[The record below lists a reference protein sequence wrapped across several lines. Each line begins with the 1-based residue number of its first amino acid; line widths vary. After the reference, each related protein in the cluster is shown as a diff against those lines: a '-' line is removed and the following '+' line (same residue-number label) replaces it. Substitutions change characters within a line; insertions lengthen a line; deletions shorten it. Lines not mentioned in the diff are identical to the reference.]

1 MALIDYARELRQD
14 IGYAARVLRHAPGF
28 TAVALITLALG
39 IGATSAIFSVVHAV
53 LLAPLPYRDAGR
65 LYQVRT
71 LYPDGTPYSLS
82 PPDFMSVRA
91 ESQTFEQVEA
101 FSTGVFTMLGAGEPR
116 EVRGAQVSDGLI
128 ALLGLPVAV
137 GRGFAAGEN
146 APGRAQIAVL
156 DHGFWL
162 RQFGG
167 DRSVVG
173 RTVTIAG
180 QPYTVV
186 GVFAPG
192 AHLTE
197 EVDVY
202 APLVYDKTFDA
213 STANGRRGEYLAVL
227 ARMRPGVSS
236 AEVEQDLR
244 RIGTRLQKVFPQT
257 NDALTFTSI
266 SLTDAVVGDVR
277 TPLLI
282 LLGAVG
288 FVLLVAC
295 ANVANLLLARA
306 SARRSELAVRSAL
319 GASQWRILRQLV
331 AEAILLGLSGAVIG
345 LGIAYVAT
353 RALVAAQPA
362 NLPRLAEVGVNG
374 TVVAFTFVVALLTS
388 LAFGVIPAWQ
398 STGRDALP
406 NALGESGRSG
416 GSGLAGHRVRATLVV
431 AEVTLAVMLLTG
443 AGLLI
448 RSLIRLTQVDPGF
461 RVEQAMAFRV
471 ALQGQKY
478 RQDEAARARVSEFET
493 RFRAIPGVTSVAATT
508 VLPLSGRGAMLG
520 FAVEGAPPP
529 PPNVNAEIAVA
540 SVTPEYF
547 RTIGTVL
554 KRGRPLSDQ
563 DRTDAPLVAIMN
575 DAAVRRWFPDQ
586 DPLGKYVLLNDT
598 RREIVGIVADVFQ
611 RDASQPAVPQ
621 LFVPY
626 AQRTTRT
633 LRIVIRTQGDPV
645 LQAAAIRGEIRALD
659 PDLAITDFTPLTQLV
674 TRSIARPRF
683 YTSLLTLF
691 AAVALA
697 LAATGVFGVMSYAV
711 AQRSREISI
720 RMALGAHTGDVL
732 RMIVGRALLLS
743 AIGVVLGIGG
753 ALALG
758 RVIQGQLF
766 GVSLLDPLTL
776 AVVALVL
783 TLSAAA
789 ASFLPAWR
797 AARVDPAGA
806 LRQA

>member
-1 MALIDYARELRQD
+1 MARTDYVRELRQD
-14 IGYAARVLRHAPGF
+14 IGYAVRLLRHSPGF

-82 PPDFMSVRA
+82 APDFMSVRA
-91 ESQTFEQVEA
+91 DSQTLEQVEA

-116 EVRGAQVSDGLI
+116 EVRGATLSDGLI
-128 ALLGLPVAV
+128 QLLGLPIAV

-146 APGRAQIAVL
+146 APGRTSVAVL

-173 RTVTIAG
+173 RTLTVAG
-180 QPYTVV
+180 QPYTVI
-186 GVFAPG
+186 GIFDPG

-197 EVDVY
+197 DIDVY
-202 APLVYDKTFDA
+202 APLVYDDTFSA
-213 STANGRRGEYLAVL
+213 STAKGRRGEYLTVL
-227 ARMRPGVSS
+227 GRMRSGVTG

-244 RIGTRLQKVFPQT
+244 RVGTQLQKVFPQT
-257 NDALTFTSI
+257 NDTLTFTSI
-266 SLTDAVVGDVR
+266 SLTNSLVGDVR

-306 SARRSELAVRSAL
+306 SVRRSELAVRSAF
-319 GASQWRILRQLV
+319 GASHWRILRQLV
-331 AEAILLGLSGAVIG
+331 AEAILLGLSGAVLG
-345 LGIAYVAT
+345 LGVAAVAT

-374 TVVAFTFVVALLTS
+374 TVITFTFVVALLTS
-388 LAFGVIPAWQ
+388 IAFGVIPALHA
-398 STGRDALP
+398 TGETVP
-406 NALGESGRSG
+406 NALGESGRG
-416 GSGLAGHRVRATLVV
+416 GGPGLAGHRVRATLVV
-431 AEVTLAVMLLTG
+431 AEVALAVVLLTG

-448 RSLIRLTQVDPGF
+448 RSFIRLTQVDPGF
-461 RVEQAMAFRV
+461 RVENAMSFRV
-471 ALQGQKY
+471 TLQSQKY
-478 RQDEAARARVSEFET
+478 RQDVAARARVTEFET
-493 RFRAIPGVTSVAATT
+493 RFRAIPGVTSVGATT

-520 FAVEGAPPP
+520 FSVEGAPPP
-529 PPNVNAEIAVA
+529 PPDVNPEIAVA
-540 SVTPEYF
+540 SVTPDYF
-547 RTIGTVL
+547 RTIGTVV
-554 KRGRPLSDQ
+554 KRGRPLTDQ
-563 DRTDAPLVAIMN
+563 DHTDSPLVALMN
-575 DAAVRRWFPDQ
+575 EAGVRRWFQNQ
-586 DPLGKYVLLNDT
+586 DPLGKYVRLNAT

-626 AQRTTRT
+626 AQRSTRT
-633 LRIVIRTQGDPV
+633 LRFVVRTQGDPG
-645 LQAAAIRGEIRALD
+645 LHAAAIRSEIRALD
-659 PDLAITDFTPLTQLV
+659 PDLAITDFTPLARLV
-674 TRSIARPRF
+674 TRSVARPRF

-720 RMALGAHTGDVL
+720 RMALGANTGDVL
-732 RMIVGRALLLS
+732 RMIVGRALLLCGV
-743 AIGVVLGIGG
+743 GVVLGLGG

-766 GVSLLDPLTL
+766 GISLLDPLTL
-776 AVVALVL
+776 SLVALVL
-783 TLSAAA
+783 TLSAAL

-806 LRQA
+806 LRQV

>member
-1 MALIDYARELRQD
+1 MARTDYVRELRQD
-14 IGYAARVLRHAPGF
+14 FGYAARLLRHAPGF
-28 TAVALITLALG
+28 TAVALLTLALG

-71 LYPDGTPYSLS
+71 LYPDGTPYALS
-82 PPDFMSVRA
+82 APDFMSVRA
-91 ESQTFEQVEA
+91 ESQTLDQVEA

-116 EVRGAQVSDGLI
+116 EVRGATLSDGLI
-128 ALLGLPVAV
+128 PLLGLPIAV
-137 GRGFAAGEN
+137 GRGLAAGEN
-146 APGRAQIAVL
+146 TPGRSSVAVL

-167 DRSVVG
+167 DPSVLG
-173 RTVTIAG
+173 RTLTVAG

-192 AHLTE
+192 AQLTE

-202 APLVYDKTFDA
+202 APLVYDDTFSA
-213 STANGRRGEYLAVL
+213 STAKGRRGEYLTVL
-227 ARMRPGVSS
+227 GRMRPGVTS

-244 RIGTRLQKVFPQT
+244 RVGTHLQKVFPQT
-257 NDALTFTSI
+257 NDVLTFTSI
-266 SLTDAVVGDVR
+266 SLTNALVGDVR

-331 AEAILLGLSGAVIG
+331 AEAVLLGLSGAVIG

-374 TVVAFTFVVALLTS
+374 TVVAVTFVVALLTS
-388 LAFGVIPAWQ
+388 IAFGVVPALQ
-398 STGRDALP
+398 ATGETLP
-406 NALGESGRSG
+406 NAMGESGRG
-416 GSGLAGHRVRATLVV
+416 GGPGLAGHRVRATLVV
-431 AEVTLAVMLLTG
+431 AEVALAVVLLTG

-448 RSLIRLTQVDPGF
+448 RSFIRLTQVDPGF
-461 RVEQAMAFRV
+461 RVENAMSFRLT
-471 ALQGQKY
+471 LQSQKY
-478 RQDEAARARVSEFET
+478 RQDVAARARVAEFET
-493 RFRAIPGVTSVAATT
+493 RFRAIPGVTSVGATT
-508 VLPLSGRGAMLG
+508 VLPLSGRGSMLG
-520 FAVEGAPPP
+520 FNVEGAPPP
-529 PPNVNAEIAVA
+529 PPDVNAEIAVA
-540 SVTPEYF
+540 SVTPDYF

-563 DRTDAPLVAIMN
+563 DHTDAPLVAIMN
-575 DAAVRRWFPDQ
+575 EAGVRRWFPNQ

-621 LFVPY
+621 LYVPY
-626 AQRTTRT
+626 AQRSTRT
-633 LRIVIRTQGDPV
+633 LRFVVRTQGDPV
-645 LQAAAIRGEIRALD
+645 LQASAIRGEIRALD
-659 PDLAITDFTPLTQLV
+659 PDLAITDFTPLSRLV
-674 TRSIARPRF
+674 VRSIARPRF

-732 RMIVGRALLLS
+732 RMIVGRALVLS
-743 AIGVVLGIGG
+743 AVGVVLGLGG

-766 GVSLLDPLTL
+766 GVSLFDPPTL
-776 AVVALVL
+776 IVVAAVL
-783 TLSAAA
+783 TISAAL

-806 LRQA
+806 LRQV

>member
-1 MALIDYARELRQD
+1 
-14 IGYAARVLRHAPGF
+14 
-28 TAVALITLALG
+28 
-39 IGATSAIFSVVHAV
+39 
-53 LLAPLPYRDAGR
+53 
-65 LYQVRT
+65 
-71 LYPDGTPYSLS
+71 
-82 PPDFMSVRA
+82 
-91 ESQTFEQVEA
+91 
-101 FSTGVFTMLGAGEPR
+101 
-116 EVRGAQVSDGLI
+116 
-128 ALLGLPVAV
+128 
-137 GRGFAAGEN
+137 
-146 APGRAQIAVL
+146 
-156 DHGFWL
+156 
-162 RQFGG
+162 
-167 DRSVVG
+167 
-173 RTVTIAG
+173 
-180 QPYTVV
+180 
-186 GVFAPG
+186 
-192 AHLTE
+192 
-197 EVDVY
+197 
-202 APLVYDKTFDA
+202 
-213 STANGRRGEYLAVL
+213 
-227 ARMRPGVSS
+227 
-236 AEVEQDLR
+236 
-244 RIGTRLQKVFPQT
+244 
-257 NDALTFTSI
+257 
-266 SLTDAVVGDVR
+266 
-277 TPLLI
+277 
-282 LLGAVG
+282 
-288 FVLLVAC
+288 
-295 ANVANLLLARA
+295 
-306 SARRSELAVRSAL
+306 
-319 GASQWRILRQLV
+319 
-331 AEAILLGLSGAVIG
+331 
-345 LGIAYVAT
+345 
-353 RALVAAQPA
+353 
-362 NLPRLAEVGVNG
+362 
-374 TVVAFTFVVALLTS
+374 
-388 LAFGVIPAWQ
+388 
-398 STGRDALP
+398 
-406 NALGESGRSG
+406 
-416 GSGLAGHRVRATLVV
+416 
-431 AEVTLAVMLLTG
+431 
-443 AGLLI
+443 
-448 RSLIRLTQVDPGF
+448 
-461 RVEQAMAFRV
+461 
-471 ALQGQKY
+471 
-478 RQDEAARARVSEFET
+478 
-493 RFRAIPGVTSVAATT
+493 
-508 VLPLSGRGAMLG
+508 
-520 FAVEGAPPP
+520 
-529 PPNVNAEIAVA
+529 
-540 SVTPEYF
+540 
-547 RTIGTVL
+547 VL

-586 DPLGKYVLLNDT
+586 DPLGKYVLVNDT

-783 TLSAAA
+783 TCSAAA